1 MSLLTMIGIAS
12 KRACTSESLPL
23 PSSLL
28 SYRQNLKLAD
38 KGAIQFA
45 GWILLGRVEKS
56 ASAAERPAQ
65 PSVAYS
71 I

>member
-12 KRACTSESLPL
+12 KTACMSESLPL
-23 PSSLL
+23 PSSFLC
-28 SYRQNLKLAD
+28 YGQNLKLAD

-56 ASAAERPAQ
+56 ASAAEKPAQ
-65 PSVAYS
+65 PSMACL